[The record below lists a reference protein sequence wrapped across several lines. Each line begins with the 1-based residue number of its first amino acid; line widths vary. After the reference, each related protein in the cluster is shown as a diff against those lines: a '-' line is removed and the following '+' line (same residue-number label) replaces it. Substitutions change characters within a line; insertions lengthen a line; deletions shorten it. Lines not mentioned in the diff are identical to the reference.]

1 MQKKTYFFTFVSL
14 WLLEFP
20 HENLAF
26 LKINLLIF
34 FLASKDE
41 LTQIV
46 KEEMDRNS
54 SLSRD
59 LQAIR
64 SATNTI
70 ESVQTG
76 KLQEKV
82 CGLKINKFL

>member
-1 MQKKTYFFTFVSL
+1 MKMWPFF
-14 WLLEFP
+14 
-20 HENLAF
+20 
-26 LKINLLIF
+26 KINSLVF

-70 ESVQTG
+70 ESVQTE

-82 CGLKINKFL
+82 CSLKINNFLSRKSFIDFCTFFRS